1 MTQCCVKCGKEIRSG
16 FRFCNFCG
24 APVMIL
30 KSGAEAK
37 TESYSDLF
45 GSAGGALRRMNG
57 SAKGTF
63 YSVSEEKTIGNVDS
77 DIVIEEDPT
86 VSAVHARVK
95 GVSDGVIVQDLGGLN
110 GIFIKVAK
118 EQPLENH
125 DIIRAGDHFFLF
137 EHVVKDEFTDDSGT
151 LFYATPNN
159 GEPFRI
165 VEIVASGR
173 AGRACLSVRGGLSV
187 GRKNGDCIICDD
199 MKMSPTHFSIHW
211 CNGCAM
217 LTDHSENGTFIEVHR
232 EILLNKDAVFF
243 VGHALFRVV

>member
-1 MTQCCVKCGKEIRSG
+1 MTQCCVKCGKEIHLG

-24 APVMIL
+24 APVVMS
-30 KSGAEAK
+30 KSGRVGK
-37 TESYSDLF
+37 TELYSDLF

-63 YSVSEEKTIGNVDS
+63 YSVSEEKTIGRVDT
-77 DIVIEEDPT
+77 DIVIEDDPT

-95 GVSDGVIVQDLGGLN
+95 GVADGVIVQDLGGLN
-110 GIFIKVAK
+110 GIFIKVTK
-118 EQPLENH
+118 DQPLENH
-125 DIIRAGDHFFLF
+125 DMIRAGDHFFLF
-137 EHVVKDEFTDDSGT
+137 EHVVKDDFTDDSGT
-151 LFYATPNN
+151 SFYATPNN

-173 AGRACLSVRGGLSV
+173 VGRGCLSVRGGLSV
-187 GRKNGDCIICDD
+187 GRENGDCIISDD

-211 CNGCAM
+211 SNGGAV

-232 EILLNKDAVFF
+232 EIQLNKDAIFF
-243 VGHALFRVV
+243 VGQALFRVV